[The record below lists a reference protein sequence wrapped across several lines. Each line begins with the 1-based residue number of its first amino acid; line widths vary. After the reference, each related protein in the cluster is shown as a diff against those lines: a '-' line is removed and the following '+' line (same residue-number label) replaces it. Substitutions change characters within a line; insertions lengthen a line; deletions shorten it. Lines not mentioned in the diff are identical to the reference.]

1 MKLHLHPAQVFNTT
15 MTKMMKMIMFAL
27 ATLAVTAMGNSD
39 TQYCNTIVVTK
50 NDPESNVAF
59 KLTTSNVVFKFGQ
72 KYSYDELFGSVYT
85 TPEPELVFTTKNK
98 TILERYTVSS
108 FYRLMDYNSDKQEY
122 KSDDITIK
130 FSDCISFENFIVNI
144 RNSIYY
150 ALPYE
155 SDKFMYSYSVF
166 KNVDDDLTR
175 DATLCGD
182 NFTCIKNYCS
192 NGVKS
197 WTYSPETQL
206 CEYPKE
212 GDTSVSF
219 WTTANLFYN
228 IQ

>member
-1 MKLHLHPAQVFNTT
+1 
-15 MTKMMKMIMFAL
+15 MFAL
-27 ATLAVTAMGNSD
+27 ATLAVAAMGNSD

-98 TILERYTVSS
+98 TVFERYTVTR
-108 FYRLMDYNSDKQEY
+108 FYKLMEYKQEY
-122 KSDDITIK
+122 KSDDITMK

-166 KNVDDDLTR
+166 KNVDIDEDFTR

-192 NGVKS
+192 YKIATKTKS